1 MPGDPSGN
9 NVITFIGRQDKT
21 TKESVEGTHQF
32 KYFYDVRRGPQDGQ
46 NPDAARTS
54 AFYTTNIV
62 HDIAYRYGFT
72 EKAFNFQSNNFRKGG
87 KGGDPVLVSV
97 HDDSDMNNAGFAT
110 PPECVKFI
118 LAFLKIH

>member
-1 MPGDPSGN
+1 M
-9 NVITFIGRQDKT
+9 
-21 TKESVEGTHQF
+21 
-32 KYFYDVRRGPQDGQ
+32 
-46 NPDAARTS
+46 
-54 AFYTTNIV
+54 V

-87 KGGDPVLVSV
+87 KGGDRVLVSV

-118 LAFLKIH
+118 LALLKFSNIVIVVRVGCASCIFGTNPG